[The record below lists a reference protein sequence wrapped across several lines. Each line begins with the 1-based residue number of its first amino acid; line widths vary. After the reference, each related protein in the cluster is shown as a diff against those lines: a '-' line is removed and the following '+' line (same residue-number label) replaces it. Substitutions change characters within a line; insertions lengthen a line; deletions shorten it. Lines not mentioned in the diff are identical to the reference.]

1 MAIESH
7 TVHHYFL
14 PDSLLEAEL
23 VESEKAILIHLGVV
37 ARFIAYRYGGC
48 NTRVMKATIAPAY
61 WGAVG
66 KIPNLGKFERVLE
79 GRRSR
84 G

>member
-37 ARFIAYRYGGC
+37 ARLIAYRYGGAI
-48 NTRVMKATIAPAY
+48 R
-61 WGAVG
+61 
-66 KIPNLGKFERVLE
+66 E
-79 GRRSR
+79 
-84 G
+84 